1 MPCASIGAGNS
12 RKAGV
17 DDATARP
24 SAFFIGA
31 GGSSFNWR
39 SAMSATEYEQL
50 DRVIMEWEDVE
61 AMRRDRTIIVVMA
74 IPIDEEGWFEV
85 TFLSREGRDL
95 PPWIIDRKAA

>member
-1 MPCASIGAGNS
+1 
-12 RKAGV
+12 
-17 DDATARP
+17 
-24 SAFFIGA
+24 
-31 GGSSFNWR
+31 
-39 SAMSATEYEQL
+39 MSVTEYEQL

-61 AMRRDRTIIVVMA
+61 AMRCDRTIIVVMA

>member
-1 MPCASIGAGNS
+1 
-12 RKAGV
+12 
-17 DDATARP
+17 
-24 SAFFIGA
+24 
-31 GGSSFNWR
+31 
-39 SAMSATEYEQL
+39 MSATEYEQL

-74 IPIDEEGWFEV
+74 IPIDEQDWFEV